1 MLHKEILTEEQLQL
15 LPLLKSFSSS
25 FGLVGGTAIA
35 LYIDHRQS
43 VDFDLFTKKE
53 FDNFRIRQEIAK
65 FTKIEKIITD
75 QKDQYTMIV
84 KGVRMTFFLYPYP
97 INFSKNFETTIKIP
111 DLLTLA
117 AMKAHALGRRAKWK
131 DYVDLYFIMRD
142 YFKITEIIKKARQI
156 FSTEFNEKLFRTQ
169 LSYFKDIDHTE
180 KVIYMKGSEQ
190 KDKTIKQFLTQKSL
204 EF

>member
-1 MLHKEILTEEQLQL
+1 MLHKEVLTEEQLQL

-35 LYIDHRQS
+35 LHVGHRLS
-43 VDFDLFTKKE
+43 IDFDLFTKKE
-53 FDNFRIRQEIAK
+53 FDNFKIRQKIIK

-75 QKDQYTMIV
+75 QKDQYTVII
-84 KGVRMTFFLYPYP
+84 KGVRMTFLFYPYP
-97 INFSKNFETTIKIP
+97 ISFSKKFETIVKIP

-117 AMKAHALGRRAKWK
+117 AMKAYTLGRRAKWK

-142 YFKITEIIKKARQI
+142 YFKITEITKKARQI

-169 LSYFKDIDHTE
+169 LSYFKDIDYPE
-180 KVIYMKGSEQ
+180 KIIYRKSFEQ
-190 KDKTIKQFLTQKSL
+190 KDKIIKQFLTQKSL